1 MKSAGDVPA
10 LWLNYFLRVLLV
22 LFLDD
27 ELALDELA
35 RVWPP

>member
-10 LWLNYFLRVLLV
+10 LWLNYFLRDLLV

-27 ELALDELA
+27 ELA